1 MMWRPSPR
9 GAGRGG
15 MGLEELVVSMN
26 RLGIHYTVLESGAD
40 GAILILPE
48 YGRILGVWPHWRGEN
63 ALWVNPDFLR
73 LLEIGSKE
81 DGWLNPGGD
90 RMWLGPREEFFPPET
105 VPPAL
110 DPGKYAGIPDK
121 SGFTMENK
129 GEVHAWKSGMLLGFR
144 IQRKIRSLEEQE
156 MSDMW
161 GTKWL
166 RQAGYSE
173 ETTLE
178 VSRQVPP
185 SVWLWNL
192 TSVPRG
198 AEVIAGKGPCAEP
211 GVPVLPDRI
220 LCVEERDDG
229 RGQLLVKSFE
239 AQATGPQPRPP
250 DERPGSTPSGA
261 GVISCVSAPADPR
274 DHRRVLFR
282 TTLCAFSG
290 RITEIRAAAAVIAS

>member
-1 MMWRPSPR
+1 
-9 GAGRGG
+9 

-73 LLEIGSKE
+73 LLEIGSKRT
-81 DGWLNPGGD
+81 GGD
-90 RMWLGPREEFFPPET
+90 PGWRPHVAGAPGEASPSTRRPRPWTPASMRGFPT
-105 VPPAL
+105 
-110 DPGKYAGIPDK
+110 K

-161 GTKWL
+161 GTKRRL

-211 GVPVLPDRI
+211 GLSPLLPDRI

-250 DERPGSTPSGA
+250 DERPGANTFRGRA
-261 GVISCVSAPADPR
+261 RFPAFPRRRPPRPQARPFSDDPLC
-274 DHRRVLFR
+274 LFR
-282 TTLCAFSG
+282 
-290 RITEIRAAAAVIAS
+290 EDH